1 MRPNNNQDQNPL
13 SQLSLTPADAMENP
27 DIFPVDLSVK
37 FEALSVEEQRILVSA
52 VQALAK
58 AVTGPQP

>member
-1 MRPNNNQDQNPL
+1 
-13 SQLSLTPADAMENP
+13 MENP